1 MEDPAI
7 ARKEIEQMKASNRL
21 GKVTEVDED
30 MEKIKQKRI
39 EERRMREEQWVEVR
53 KSSLWHLLFF

>member
-21 GKVTEVDED
+21 GKVSEVDED
-30 MEKIKQKRI
+30 MEKIKQKRM
-39 EERRMREEQWVEVR
+39 EERRMREEQWAETMR
-53 KSSLWHLLFF
+53 SS